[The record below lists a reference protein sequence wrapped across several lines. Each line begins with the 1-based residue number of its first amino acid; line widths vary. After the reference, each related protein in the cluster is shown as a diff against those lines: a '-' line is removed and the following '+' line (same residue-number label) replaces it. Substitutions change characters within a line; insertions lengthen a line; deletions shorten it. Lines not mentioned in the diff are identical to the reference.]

1 MRECCEP
8 KLQNRLCGQREK
20 GFEHYVKELVLFLK
34 EKLLEAFRLGS
45 NMRRFV
51 FLNEIV
57 DGISAQQV
65 LAQIVKEHKKKKK
78 LIVLE
83 SRSISVRMVSMK
95 NGLYL
100 SFFLK

>member
-51 FLNEIV
+51 FLKDEY
-57 DGISAQQV
+57 DGDR
-65 LAQIVKEHKKKKK
+65 E
-78 LIVLE
+78 
-83 SRSISVRMVSMK
+83 
-95 NGLYL
+95 
-100 SFFLK
+100 FTP